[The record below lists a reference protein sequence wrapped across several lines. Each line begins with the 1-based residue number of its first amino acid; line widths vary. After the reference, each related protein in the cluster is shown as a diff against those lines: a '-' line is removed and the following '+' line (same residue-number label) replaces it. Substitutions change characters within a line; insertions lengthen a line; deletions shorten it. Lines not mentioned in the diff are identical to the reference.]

1 MNMKLTLT
9 SVTKLFMPFGLA
21 GNVYLLGAL
30 GQGLG
35 PVLLTPILTR
45 RLSVTDFG
53 EVTFVTATASILGI
67 LFSFGLPIVI
77 SRAYVL
83 DEKSRPSIISWFNKV
98 IYFYL
103 ALSIL
108 ILIINPN
115 SIYAYIFAIALTFSS
130 MQLILPLARAQ
141 DKSVSF
147 ALISILGT
155 LLPSLVLILNSFID
169 FPMTI
174 LTALQIGSILAALL
188 SYLMVKTKVSSS
200 QKLKNYD
207 LKSSLRSAYPILP
220 HMFAMMALLN
230 IDKVIFG
237 QEIGKSYSGF
247 IQVIMLVA
255 TAPIM
260 ILSAL
265 NHAWLNQ
272 ILLQLKD
279 NSTNAFSALNATITK
294 LSGLTFA
301 LIIFIVVL
309 NSQIIQ
315 VLNPNLKVTS
325 EVSKTIVLTSLC
337 GLIYVIYLANTH
349 LLTWLN
355 KFWFLG
361 ISTPLSVIFQAVVI
375 YLTIDS
381 LGFLSAAIGLGAAL
395 TLQIL
400 VLQIARNKTESRNA
414 IKPIWQIIP
423 LVIFWTVAVLF
434 LL

>member
-1 MNMKLTLT
+1 MKKSLT
-9 SVTKLFMPFGLA
+9 SFTKLFTPFGLA

-77 SRAYVL
+77 SRSYIL
-83 DEKSRPSIISWFNKV
+83 EDKSRPSIISWFNKV

-108 ILIINPN
+108 LLSINQN
-115 SIYAYIFAIALTFSS
+115 SIYAYIFAVALTFSC

-141 DKSVSF
+141 DKSTSF
-147 ALISILGT
+147 ALISVLGT
-155 LLPSLVLILNSFID
+155 LLPSLAIIFNSF
-169 FPMTI
+169 TGLSVTN
-174 LTALQIGSILAALL
+174 LTALQIGSLLAAML
-188 SYLMVKTKVSSS
+188 SFLMVRTKVGSG
-200 QKLKNYD
+200 QKLNKYNLKNSIR
-207 LKSSLRSAYPILP
+207 SSYPILP

-230 IDKVIFG
+230 IDKIIFG
-237 QEIGKSYSGF
+237 QEIGKSFSGF

-272 ILLQLKD
+272 VLLQLKD
-279 NSTNAFSALNATITK
+279 NSTNAFSALNATISK
-294 LSGLTFA
+294 LLALSVF
-301 LIIFIVVL
+301 LIIFIVAL

-315 VLNPNLKVTS
+315 VLNPNLKITS
-325 EVSKTIVLTSLC
+325 EVSKTIILTALC

-355 KFWFLG
+355 KFWVLG

-381 LGFLSAAIGLGAAL
+381 LGYLSAALGLGAAL

-400 VLQIARNKTESRNA
+400 LLQIARNKTESKNA
-414 IKPIWQIIP
+414 IKPIWQITP
-423 LVIFWTVAVLF
+423 LVIFWSVAVLF
-434 LL
+434 LQ

>member
-1 MNMKLTLT
+1 
-9 SVTKLFMPFGLA
+9 MPFGLA

-35 PVLLTPILTR
+35 PVLLTPVLTR

-77 SRAYVL
+77 SRSYVL
-83 DEKSRPSIISWFNKV
+83 DDKSRPSIISWFNKI

-108 ILIINPN
+108 ILLINSN
-115 SIYAYIFAIALTFSS
+115 SIYAYIFAIALTFSC

-141 DKSVSF
+141 DKSTYF
-147 ALISILGT
+147 ALISVLGT
-155 LLPSLVLILNSFID
+155 LLPSIAIILNSF
-169 FPMTI
+169 TGLSVTN
-174 LTALQIGSILAALL
+174 LTALQIGSLLAAML
-188 SYLMVKTKVSSS
+188 SFLMVRAKVGSG
-200 QKLKNYD
+200 QKINKYD

-237 QEIGKSYSGF
+237 QEIGKSFSGF

-255 TAPIM
+255 TTPIM

-272 ILLQLKD
+272 VLLQLKD
-279 NSTNAFSALNATITK
+279 NYTNAFSALNATISK
-294 LSGLTFA
+294 LLALSVF
-301 LIIFIVVL
+301 LIIFIVTL
-309 NSQIIQ
+309 NSPIIQ
-315 VLNPNLKVTS
+315 VLNPNLKITS
-325 EVSKTIVLTSLC
+325 EVSKTIILTSLC

-355 KFWFLG
+355 KFWVLG
-361 ISTPLSVIFQAVVI
+361 ISTPLSVFFQAVVI

-381 LGFLSAAIGLGAAL
+381 LGYLSAALGLGAAL

-400 VLQIARNKTESRNA
+400 LLQIARNKTESRNA
-414 IKPIWQIIP
+414 IKPIWQITP
-423 LVIFWTVAVLF
+423 LVIFWSVAVLF
-434 LL
+434 VR

>member
-1 MNMKLTLT
+1 MKKTLT
-9 SVTKLFMPFGLA
+9 SFTKLFMPFGLA

-45 RLSVTDFG
+45 RLSVIDFG

-77 SRAYVL
+77 SRSYVL
-83 DEKSRPSIISWFNKV
+83 DYKSRPSIISWFNKV

-108 ILIINPN
+108 ILSLNQN
-115 SIYAYIFAIALTFSS
+115 SIYAYIFAIALTFSC

-141 DKSVSF
+141 DKSTSF
-147 ALISILGT
+147 ALISVLGT
-155 LLPSLVLILNSFID
+155 LFPSLAIIFNSF
-169 FPMTI
+169 TGLSVTN
-174 LTALQIGSILAALL
+174 LTALQIGSLLAAML
-188 SYLMVKTKVSSS
+188 SFLMVRTKVGNG
-200 QKLKNYD
+200 QKLNKYD
-207 LKSSLRSAYPILP
+207 LKNSLRSAYPILP

-237 QEIGKSYSGF
+237 QEVGKSFSGF

-272 ILLQLKD
+272 VLLQLKD
-279 NSTNAFSALNATITK
+279 NSINAFSALNATISK
-294 LSGLTFA
+294 LLALAVF
-301 LIIFIVVL
+301 LIIFIVTF

-315 VLNPNLKVTS
+315 VLNPNLKITS
-325 EVSKTIVLTSLC
+325 EVSKTIILTSLC

-355 KFWFLG
+355 KFWVLG
-361 ISTPLSVIFQAVVI
+361 ISTPLSVIFQAIVI
-375 YLTIDS
+375 YFTIDS
-381 LGFLSAAIGLGAAL
+381 LGYLSAALGLGAAL

-400 VLQIARNKTESRNA
+400 LLQIARNITESRNA
-414 IKPIWQIIP
+414 INPIWQITP
-423 LVIFWTVAVLF
+423 LVIFWSVAVIF
-434 LL
+434 LQ

>member
-1 MNMKLTLT
+1 
-9 SVTKLFMPFGLA
+9 MPFGLA

-77 SRAYVL
+77 SRSYIL
-83 DEKSRPSIISWFNKV
+83 DEKSRPSIVSWFNKV

-108 ILIINPN
+108 ILFINPN
-115 SIYAYIFAIALTFSS
+115 SIYAYIFAVALTFSC

-141 DKSVSF
+141 DKSTSF
-147 ALISILGT
+147 ALISVLGT
-155 LLPSLVLILNSFID
+155 LLPSLAIIFNSF
-169 FPMTI
+169 TGLSVTN
-174 LTALQIGSILAALL
+174 LTALQIGSLLAAML
-188 SYLMVKTKVSSS
+188 SFLMVRTKNNSG
-200 QKLKNYD
+200 QKLNKYD
-207 LKSSLRSAYPILP
+207 LKNSLRSAYPILP

-237 QEIGKSYSGF
+237 QEIGKSFSGF

-279 NSTNAFSALNATITK
+279 NSTSAFLALNKTIVK
-294 LSGLTFA
+294 LLTLAVLF
-301 LIIFIVVL
+301 IIFIVTF

-315 VLNPNLKVTS
+315 VLNPNLKITS
-325 EVSKTIVLTSLC
+325 EASKTIILTSLC

-355 KFWFLG
+355 KFWVLG

-381 LGFLSAAIGLGAAL
+381 LGYLSAAMGLGAAL

-400 VLQIARNKTESRNA
+400 LLQMARNKTESRNA
-414 IKPIWQIIP
+414 IKPIWQISP
-423 LVIFWTVAVLF
+423 LVIFWSVAVLF
-434 LL
+434 LQ

>member
-1 MNMKLTLT
+1 MKKTLT
-9 SVTKLFMPFGLA
+9 SFTKLFMPFGLA

-53 EVTFVTATASILGI
+53 EVTFVSSTASILGI

-77 SRAYVL
+77 SRSYVL
-83 DEKSRPSIISWFNKV
+83 DDKSRPSIISWFKKV

-108 ILIINPN
+108 ILSINPS
-115 SIYAYIFAIALTFSS
+115 SIYAYIFAIALTFSC

-141 DKSVSF
+141 DKSTSF
-147 ALISILGT
+147 AFISVLGT
-155 LLPSLVLILNSFID
+155 LLPSIAIILNSF
-169 FPMTI
+169 TGLSVTN
-174 LTALQIGSILAALL
+174 LTALQIGALLAAML
-188 SYLMVKTKVSSS
+188 SFLMVRTKNGSG
-200 QKLKNYD
+200 QKLNKYD
-207 LKSSLRSAYPILP
+207 LKNSLRSAYPILP

-237 QEIGKSYSGF
+237 QEIGKSFSGF

-272 ILLQLKD
+272 VLLQLKD
-279 NSTNAFSALNATITK
+279 SSTNAFLALNKTIVK
-294 LSGLTFA
+294 LLA
-301 LIIFIVVL
+301 LAVLLIIFIITF

-315 VLNPNLKVTS
+315 VLNPNLKITS
-325 EVSKTIVLTSLC
+325 EVSKTIILTSLC

-355 KFWFLG
+355 KFWVLG
-361 ISTPLSVIFQAVVI
+361 ISTPLSVIFQAIVI
-375 YLTIDS
+375 YLTIDF
-381 LGFLSAAIGLGAAL
+381 LGYLSAALGLGAAL

-400 VLQIARNKTESRNA
+400 LLQIIRNKTESRNA
-414 IKPIWQIIP
+414 IKPIWQITP
-423 LVIFWTVAVLF
+423 LVIFWSVAVIF
-434 LL
+434 LQ

>member
-1 MNMKLTLT
+1 MKKTLN
-9 SVTKLFMPFGLA
+9 SFTKLFMPFGLA
-21 GNVYLLGAL
+21 GNIYLLGAL

-45 RLSVTDFG
+45 SLSATDFG

-67 LFSFGLPIVI
+67 LFSFGLPIVV
-77 SRAYVL
+77 SRSYVL
-83 DEKSRPSIISWFNKV
+83 DDKSRPSIISWFNKV

-103 ALSIL
+103 TLSIL
-108 ILIINPN
+108 ILFINPN
-115 SIYAYIFAIALTFSS
+115 SIYAYIFAVALTFSC

-141 DKSVSF
+141 DKSTSF
-147 ALISILGT
+147 ALISVLGT
-155 LLPSLVLILNSFID
+155 LLPSLAIIFNSVTGFSVNN
-169 FPMTI
+169 
-174 LTALQIGSILAALL
+174 LTALQIGSILAAMF
-188 SYLMVKTKVSSS
+188 SFLMVRAKVGNG
-200 QKLKNYD
+200 QKLNKYD
-207 LKSSLRSAYPILP
+207 LKNSLRSAYPILP

-237 QEIGKSYSGF
+237 QEIGKSFSGF

-272 ILLQLKD
+272 VLIQLKD
-279 NSTNAFSALNATITK
+279 NSTNAFSALNATISK
-294 LSGLTFA
+294 LLALSVF
-301 LIIFIVVL
+301 LIIFIVAL

-315 VLNPNLKVTS
+315 VLNPNLKITS
-325 EVSKTIVLTSLC
+325 EVSKTIILTSLC

-349 LLTWLN
+349 MLTWLN
-355 KFWFLG
+355 KFWILG
-361 ISTPLSVIFQAVVI
+361 ISTPLAVIFQAVVI

-381 LGFLSAAIGLGAAL
+381 LGYLSAALGLGTAL

-400 VLQIARNKTESRNA
+400 LLQIARNKTVSRNA
-414 IKPIWQIIP
+414 IKPIWQITP
-423 LVIFWTVAVLF
+423 LVIFWSVAVLF
-434 LL
+434 LQ

>member
-1 MNMKLTLT
+1 
-9 SVTKLFMPFGLA
+9 MPFGLA

-77 SRAYVL
+77 SRTYVL
-83 DEKSRPSIISWFNKV
+83 DKESRPSIISWFNKIIFV
-98 IYFYL
+98 YL

-108 ILIINPN
+108 ILFTNSN
-115 SIYAYIFAIALTFSS
+115 SIYAYIFAIALTFSC

-141 DKSVSF
+141 DKSISF
-147 ALISILGT
+147 ATISVLGT
-155 LLPSLVLILNSFID
+155 LLPSIAIIINSFID
-169 FPMTI
+169 RSVAN
-174 LTALQIGSILAALL
+174 LTALQIGSVLAAMFSFLIIR
-188 SYLMVKTKVSSS
+188 TKISGED
-200 QKLKNYD
+200 KLKKY
-207 LKSSLRSAYPILP
+207 SLNQSVKNAYPILP
-220 HMFAMMALLN
+220 HMFAMVALLN

-237 QEIGKSYSGF
+237 QEIGKSFSGF

-265 NHAWLNQ
+265 NHPWLNQ
-272 ILLQLKD
+272 VLLQHKD
-279 NSTNAFSALNATITK
+279 NSINAFSTLNATITK
-294 LSGLTFA
+294 LFGLA
-301 LIIFIVVL
+301 LFLIVFIIVF

-315 VLNPNLKVTS
+315 VLNPNLRVTS
-325 EVSKTIVLTSLC
+325 EVSKTIILSSLSS
-337 GLIYVIYLANTH
+337 LIYVIYLANTH

-355 KFWFLG
+355 KFWVLG

-381 LGFLSAAIGLGAAL
+381 LGYLSAALGLGAAL

-400 VLQIARNKTESRNA
+400 LLQIARNKTESRNA
-414 IKPIWQIIP
+414 IKPIWQITP
-423 LVIFWTVAVLF
+423 LVIFWSVAVLF
-434 LL
+434 LR

>member
-1 MNMKLTLT
+1 MKKTLT
-9 SVTKLFMPFGLA
+9 SFSKLFMPFGLA

-77 SRAYVL
+77 SRSYVL
-83 DEKSRPSIISWFNKV
+83 DDKSRPSIISWFKKV

-108 ILIINPN
+108 ILSINPS
-115 SIYAYIFAIALTFSS
+115 SIYAYIFAIALTFSC

-141 DKSVSF
+141 DKSTSF
-147 ALISILGT
+147 AFISVLGT
-155 LLPSLVLILNSFID
+155 LLPSIAIILNSF
-169 FPMTI
+169 TGLSVTN
-174 LTALQIGSILAALL
+174 LTALQIGALLAAML
-188 SYLMVKTKVSSS
+188 SFLMVRTKNGSG
-200 QKLKNYD
+200 QKLNKYD
-207 LKSSLRSAYPILP
+207 LKNSLRSAYPILP

-237 QEIGKSYSGF
+237 QEIGKSFSGF

-272 ILLQLKD
+272 VLLQLKD
-279 NSTNAFSALNATITK
+279 SSTNAFLALNKTIVK
-294 LSGLTFA
+294 LLA
-301 LIIFIVVL
+301 LAVLLIIFIVTF

-315 VLNPNLKVTS
+315 ALNPNLKITS
-325 EVSKTIVLTSLC
+325 ELSKTIILTSLC

-355 KFWFLG
+355 KFWVLG

-381 LGFLSAAIGLGAAL
+381 LGYLSAALGLGAAL

-400 VLQIARNKTESRNA
+400 LLQIARNKTESKNA
-414 IKPIWQIIP
+414 IKPIWQITP
-423 LVIFWTVAVLF
+423 LVIFWSVAVLF
-434 LL
+434 LQ

>member
-1 MNMKLTLT
+1 MKKTLT
-9 SVTKLFMPFGLA
+9 SFSKLFMPFGLT

-77 SRAYVL
+77 SRSYVL

-108 ILIINPN
+108 ILIVN
-115 SIYAYIFAIALTFSS
+115 SNSVYAYIFAIALTFSC

-141 DKSVSF
+141 DKSLSF
-147 ALISILGT
+147 ALISVLGT
-155 LLPSLVLILNSFID
+155 LFPSLAIIINSFTGFSVTNLI
-169 FPMTI
+169 
-174 LTALQIGSILAALL
+174 ALQIGSLLATML
-188 SYLMVKTKVSSS
+188 SLLMVREKVESGQKTSK
-200 QKLKNYD
+200 YD
-207 LKSSLRSAYPILP
+207 LKNSLRSAYPILP

-237 QEIGKSYSGF
+237 QEIGKSFSGF
-247 IQVIMLVA
+247 IQVMMLVA

-272 ILLQLKD
+272 VLLQLKN
-279 NSTNAFSALNATITK
+279 NSTNAFSALNATISK
-294 LSGLTFA
+294 LLGLSFF
-301 LIIFIVVL
+301 LIISIVTL
-309 NSQIIQ
+309 NSQIIKF
-315 VLNPNLKVTS
+315 LNPNLKVTS
-325 EVSKTIVLTSLC
+325 EVSKTIILTSLC
-337 GLIYVIYLANTH
+337 SFIYVIYLANTH

-355 KFWFLG
+355 RFWVLG
-361 ISTPLSVIFQAVVI
+361 ISTPLAVIFQAIVI

-381 LGFLSAAIGLGAAL
+381 FGYLSAALGLGSAL

-400 VLQIARNKTESRNA
+400 LLQIARSRTESRNA

-423 LVIFWTVAVLF
+423 LVIFWAVAVLF
-434 LL
+434 LQ

>member
-1 MNMKLTLT
+1 
-9 SVTKLFMPFGLA
+9 MPFGLA

-77 SRAYVL
+77 SRSYVL
-83 DEKSRPSIISWFNKV
+83 DEKSRASIISWFNKL
-98 IYFYL
+98 IYSYL

-108 ILIINPN
+108 ILFINPN
-115 SIYAYIFAIALTFSS
+115 SIYAYIFAIALTFSC

-141 DKSVSF
+141 DKSTSF
-147 ALISILGT
+147 ALISVLGT
-155 LLPSLVLILNSFID
+155 LLPSIAIIFNSF
-169 FPMTI
+169 TSLSVTN
-174 LTALQIGSILAALL
+174 LTALQIGSLLAAML
-188 SYLMVKTKVSSS
+188 SFLMVRTKVSSG
-200 QKLKNYD
+200 QKLNKYD
-207 LKSSLRSAYPILP
+207 LKNSLRSAYPILP

-237 QEIGKSYSGF
+237 QEIGKSFSGF

-272 ILLQLKD
+272 VLLQLKD
-279 NSTNAFSALNATITK
+279 NSTNAFSALNATISK
-294 LSGLTFA
+294 LLALSVF
-301 LIIFIVVL
+301 LIIFIVAL

-315 VLNPNLKVTS
+315 VLNPNLRITS
-325 EVSKTIVLTSLC
+325 EVSKTIILTALC

-355 KFWFLG
+355 KFWVLG
-361 ISTPLSVIFQAVVI
+361 ISTPLSVIFQAIVI

-381 LGFLSAAIGLGAAL
+381 LGYLSAALGLGAAL

-400 VLQIARNKTESRNA
+400 FLQIARNKTESRNA
-414 IKPIWQIIP
+414 IKPIWQITP
-423 LVIFWTVAVLF
+423 LVIFWSVAVLF
-434 LL
+434 LQ

>member
-1 MNMKLTLT
+1 MKKSLTLF
-9 SVTKLFMPFGLA
+9 TKLFMPFGLA

-30 GQGLG
+30 GQGIG

-45 RLSVTDFG
+45 RLSITDFG

-77 SRAYVL
+77 SRSYIL
-83 DEKSRPSIISWFNKV
+83 EDKSRPSIISWFNKV

-108 ILIINPN
+108 ILSINQN
-115 SIYAYIFAIALTFSS
+115 SIYAYIFAVALTFSC
-130 MQLILPLARAQ
+130 MQLIFPLARAQ
-141 DKSVSF
+141 DKSTSF
-147 ALISILGT
+147 ALISVLGT
-155 LLPSLVLILNSFID
+155 LLPSLAIIFNSF
-169 FPMTI
+169 TGLSVTN
-174 LTALQIGSILAALL
+174 LTALQIGSLLAAML
-188 SYLMVKTKVSSS
+188 SFLMVRTKVGSG
-200 QKLKNYD
+200 QKLNKYD
-207 LKSSLRSAYPILP
+207 LKNSIRSSYPILP

-230 IDKVIFG
+230 IDKIIFG
-237 QEIGKSYSGF
+237 QEIGKSFSGF

-272 ILLQLKD
+272 VLLQLKD
-279 NSTNAFSALNATITK
+279 NSTNAFSALNATISK
-294 LSGLTFA
+294 LLA
-301 LIIFIVVL
+301 LSVFIIIFIVAL

-315 VLNPNLKVTS
+315 VLNPNLKITS
-325 EVSKTIVLTSLC
+325 EVSKTIILTALC

-355 KFWFLG
+355 KFWVLG

-381 LGFLSAAIGLGAAL
+381 LGYLSAALGLGAAL

-400 VLQIARNKTESRNA
+400 LLQIARNKTESKNA
-414 IKPIWQIIP
+414 IKSIWQITP
-423 LVIFWTVAVLF
+423 LVIFWSVAVLF
-434 LL
+434 LQ

>member
-1 MNMKLTLT
+1 MKKTII
-9 SVTKLFMPFGLA
+9 SFTKLFMPFGLA

-45 RLSVTDFG
+45 KLSVTDFG

-77 SRAYVL
+77 SRSYVL
-83 DEKSRPSIISWFNKV
+83 DDASRPSIISWFNKV
-98 IYFYL
+98 IYIYL

-108 ILIINPN
+108 ILLINPK
-115 SIYAYIFAIALTFSS
+115 SIYAYIFAIALTFSC

-141 DKSVSF
+141 DKSTSF
-147 ALISILGT
+147 ALISVLGT
-155 LLPSLVLILNSFID
+155 ILPSLAIIFNSVTD
-169 FPMTI
+169 FSVNN
-174 LTALQIGSILAALL
+174 LTALQIGSLLAAML
-188 SYLMVKTKVSSS
+188 SFLMIRTKVGSG
-200 QKLKNYD
+200 KNLNKYD
-207 LKSSLRSAYPILP
+207 LKNSLRSAYPILP

-237 QEIGKSYSGF
+237 QEIGKSFSGF

-272 ILLQLKD
+272 VLLQLKD
-279 NSTNAFSALNATITK
+279 NSTHAFSALNATISK
-294 LSGLTFA
+294 LLVLSVF
-301 LIIFIVVL
+301 LIIFIVAL

-315 VLNPNLKVTS
+315 VLNPNLEITS
-325 EVSKTIVLTSLC
+325 EVSQTIILTSLC

-355 KFWFLG
+355 KFWVLG
-361 ISTPLSVIFQAVVI
+361 VSTPLSVIFQAIVI

-381 LGFLSAAIGLGAAL
+381 LGYLSAALGLGAAL

-400 VLQIARNKTESRNA
+400 LLQIARNKTESKNA
-414 IKPIWQIIP
+414 IKPIWQITP
-423 LVIFWTVAVLF
+423 LVIFWSVAVFF
-434 LL
+434 LQ

>member
-1 MNMKLTLT
+1 
-9 SVTKLFMPFGLA
+9 MPFGLA

-77 SRAYVL
+77 SRSYVL
-83 DEKSRPSIISWFNKV
+83 DDKSRPSIISWFNKV

-108 ILIINPN
+108 ILSINQN
-115 SIYAYIFAIALTFSS
+115 SIYAYIFAIALTFSC

-141 DKSVSF
+141 DKSTSF
-147 ALISILGT
+147 ALISVLGT
-155 LLPSLVLILNSFID
+155 ILPSLAIIFNSF
-169 FPMTI
+169 TGLSVTN
-174 LTALQIGSILAALL
+174 LTALQIGSLLAAML
-188 SYLMVKTKVSSS
+188 SFLMVRTKNNSGR
-200 QKLKNYD
+200 KLNKYD
-207 LKSSLRSAYPILP
+207 LKNSLRSAYTILP

-237 QEIGKSYSGF
+237 QEIGKSFSGF

-272 ILLQLKD
+272 VLLQLKD
-279 NSTNAFSALNATITK
+279 NSTNAFLALNKTIVK
-294 LSGLTFA
+294 LLA
-301 LIIFIVVL
+301 LAVLLIIFLVAL

-315 VLNPNLKVTS
+315 VLNPNLKITS
-325 EVSKTIVLTSLC
+325 EVSKTIILTSLC

-355 KFWFLG
+355 KFWVLG

-381 LGFLSAAIGLGAAL
+381 LGYLSAALGLGAAL

-400 VLQIARNKTESRNA
+400 LLQIARNKTESRNA
-414 IKPIWQIIP
+414 IKPIWQITP
-423 LVIFWTVAVLF
+423 LVIFWSVAVLF
-434 LL
+434 LQ

>member
-1 MNMKLTLT
+1 MKKTLT
-9 SVTKLFMPFGLA
+9 SFSKLFMPFGLA

-77 SRAYVL
+77 SRSYVL

-98 IYFYL
+98 IYLYL
-103 ALSIL
+103 ALSVL
-108 ILIINPN
+108 ILLINPN
-115 SIYAYIFAIALTFSS
+115 SIYAYIFGIALTFSC

-147 ALISILGT
+147 ALISVLGT
-155 LLPSLVLILNSFID
+155 LLPSIAVIFNTFTGFSV
-169 FPMTI
+169 TN
-174 LTALQIGSILAALL
+174 LTALQTGSLIAALL
-188 SYLMVKTKVSSS
+188 SFLMVRTKVGGGQTIS
-200 QKLKNYD
+200 KHD

-237 QEIGKSYSGF
+237 QEIGKSFSGF
-247 IQVIMLVA
+247 LQVMMLVA

-272 ILLQLKD
+272 VLLQLKD
-279 NSTNAFSALNATITK
+279 NSANAFSALNSTITK
-294 LSGLTFA
+294 LLGLSFF
-301 LIIFIVVL
+301 LIISIFAL
-309 NSQIIQ
+309 NSQLIQ
-315 VLNPNLKVTS
+315 FLNPNLMITS
-325 EVSKTIVLTSLC
+325 EVSKTIILTSLC
-337 GLIYVIYLANTH
+337 GFIYVIYLANTH

-355 KFWFLG
+355 KFWVLG
-361 ISTPLSVIFQAVVI
+361 ISTPLAVILQAIVI

-381 LGFLSAAIGLGAAL
+381 FGYLSAALGLGSAL

-400 VLQIARNKTESRNA
+400 LLQIARNKTESRNA
-414 IKPIWQIIP
+414 IKPVWQITP
-423 LVIFWTVAVLF
+423 LVIFWSVAVLF
-434 LL
+434 LQ

>member
-1 MNMKLTLT
+1 
-9 SVTKLFMPFGLA
+9 MPFGLA

-77 SRAYVL
+77 SRSYIL
-83 DEKSRPSIISWFNKV
+83 EDKSRPSIISWFNKV

-108 ILIINPN
+108 ILSINQN
-115 SIYAYIFAIALTFSS
+115 SIYAYIFAVALTFSC
-130 MQLILPLARAQ
+130 MQLIFPLARAQ
-141 DKSVSF
+141 DKSTSF
-147 ALISILGT
+147 ALISVLGT
-155 LLPSLVLILNSFID
+155 LLPSLAIIFNSF
-169 FPMTI
+169 TGLSVTN
-174 LTALQIGSILAALL
+174 LTALQIGSLLAAML
-188 SYLMVKTKVSSS
+188 SFLMVRTKVGSG
-200 QKLKNYD
+200 QKLNKYD
-207 LKSSLRSAYPILP
+207 LKNSIRSSYPILP

-230 IDKVIFG
+230 IDKIIFG
-237 QEIGKSYSGF
+237 QEIGKSFSGF

-272 ILLQLKD
+272 VLLQLKD
-279 NSTNAFSALNATITK
+279 NSTNAFSALNATISK
-294 LSGLTFA
+294 LLA
-301 LIIFIVVL
+301 LSVFIIIFIVAL

-315 VLNPNLKVTS
+315 VLNPNLKITS
-325 EVSKTIVLTSLC
+325 EVSKTIILTALC

-355 KFWFLG
+355 KFWVLG

-381 LGFLSAAIGLGAAL
+381 LGYLSAALGLGAAL

-400 VLQIARNKTESRNA
+400 LLQIARNKTESKNA
-414 IKPIWQIIP
+414 IKSIWQITP
-423 LVIFWTVAVLF
+423 LVIFWSVAVLF
-434 LL
+434 LQ

>member
-1 MNMKLTLT
+1 MKKTLA
-9 SVTKLFMPFGLA
+9 SFTKLFMPFGLA

-35 PVLLTPILTR
+35 PVFLTPILTR

-53 EVTFVTATASILGI
+53 EITFVTATASILGI

-77 SRAYVL
+77 SRSYVL

-108 ILIINPN
+108 ILFINPN
-115 SIYAYIFAIALTFSS
+115 SIYAYILAVALTFSC

-141 DKSVSF
+141 DKSTSF
-147 ALISILGT
+147 ALISVLGT
-155 LLPSLVLILNSFID
+155 LLPSIAIIFNSF
-169 FPMTI
+169 TGLSVTN
-174 LTALQIGSILAALL
+174 LTALQIGSLLAAML
-188 SYLMVKTKVSSS
+188 SFLMVRTKVSSG
-200 QKLKNYD
+200 QKLNKYD
-207 LKSSLRSAYPILP
+207 LKNSLRSAYPILP

-237 QEIGKSYSGF
+237 QEIGKSFSGF

-272 ILLQLKD
+272 VLLQLKD
-279 NSTNAFSALNATITK
+279 NSTNAFSALNATISK
-294 LSGLTFA
+294 LLALSVF
-301 LIIFIVVL
+301 LIIFIVAL

-315 VLNPNLKVTS
+315 VLNPNLRITS
-325 EVSKTIVLTSLC
+325 EVSKTIILTALC

-355 KFWFLG
+355 KFWVLG
-361 ISTPLSVIFQAVVI
+361 ISTPLSVIFQAIVI

-381 LGFLSAAIGLGAAL
+381 LGYLSAALGLGAAL

-400 VLQIARNKTESRNA
+400 FLQIARNKTESRNA
-414 IKPIWQIIP
+414 IKPIWQITP
-423 LVIFWTVAVLF
+423 LVIFWSVAVLF
-434 LL
+434 LQ

>member
-1 MNMKLTLT
+1 
-9 SVTKLFMPFGLA
+9 MPFGLA

-77 SRAYVL
+77 SRSYVL

-98 IYFYL
+98 IYLYL

-108 ILIINPN
+108 ILLINPN
-115 SIYAYIFAIALTFSS
+115 SIYAYIFSIALTFSC

-147 ALISILGT
+147 ALISGLGT
-155 LLPSLVLILNSFID
+155 LLPSIAIIFNSFTES
-169 FPMTI
+169 FMTN
-174 LTALQIGSILAALL
+174 LSALQIGSLLVAILSL
-188 SYLMVKTKVSSS
+188 LMVRTKVGRNAILN
-200 QKLKNYD
+200 KYD
-207 LKSSLRSAYPILP
+207 LKNSLRRAYPILP

-237 QEIGKSYSGF
+237 QEIGKSFSGF
-247 IQVIMLVA
+247 LQVMMLVA

-272 ILLQLKD
+272 VLLQLKD
-279 NSTNAFSALNATITK
+279 NSANAFLALNATIAK
-294 LSGLTFA
+294 LLGLSFF
-301 LIIFIVVL
+301 LIISIVAL
-309 NSQIIQ
+309 NSQLIQ
-315 VLNPNLKVTS
+315 FLNPNLKITS
-325 EVSKTIVLTSLC
+325 EVSKAIILTSLC
-337 GLIYVIYLANTH
+337 GFIYVIYLANTH

-355 KFWFLG
+355 KFWVLG
-361 ISTPLSVIFQAVVI
+361 ISTPLAVILQAIVI

-381 LGFLSAAIGLGAAL
+381 FGYLSAALGLGSAL

-400 VLQIARNKTESRNA
+400 LLQIARNKTESRNA
-414 IKPIWQIIP
+414 IKPVWLITP
-423 LVIFWTVAVLF
+423 LVIFWSVAVLF
-434 LL
+434 LQ

>member
-1 MNMKLTLT
+1 
-9 SVTKLFMPFGLA
+9 MPFGLA

-35 PVLLTPILTR
+35 PVVLTPILTR

-77 SRAYVL
+77 SRSYVL
-83 DEKSRPSIISWFNKV
+83 DDKSRASIISWFNKV
-98 IYFYL
+98 IYIYL
-103 ALSIL
+103 TLSIL
-108 ILIINPN
+108 ILFINPN
-115 SIYAYIFAIALTFSS
+115 SIYSYIFAIALTFSC

-141 DKSVSF
+141 DKSTSF
-147 ALISILGT
+147 ALISVLGT
-155 LLPSLVLILNSFID
+155 LLPSLAIIFNSF
-169 FPMTI
+169 TGLSVTN
-174 LTALQIGSILAALL
+174 LTALQIGSLLAAML
-188 SYLMVKTKVSSS
+188 SFLMVRTKVGSG
-200 QKLKNYD
+200 QKLNKYD
-207 LKSSLRSAYPILP
+207 LKNSLRSAYPILP

-237 QEIGKSYSGF
+237 QEIGKSFSGF

-272 ILLQLKD
+272 VLLQLKD
-279 NSTNAFSALNATITK
+279 NSTNAFSALNKTIVK
-294 LSGLTFA
+294 LLALAVF
-301 LIIFIVVL
+301 LIIFIVTF

-315 VLNPNLKVTS
+315 VLNPNLKITS
-325 EVSKTIVLTSLC
+325 EVSKTIILTSLC

-355 KFWFLG
+355 KFWVLG
-361 ISTPLSVIFQAVVI
+361 ISTPLSVIFQAIVI

-381 LGFLSAAIGLGAAL
+381 LGYLSAALGLGAAL

-400 VLQIARNKTESRNA
+400 LLQIARNKTESRNA
-414 IKPIWQIIP
+414 IKPIWQITP
-423 LVIFWTVAVLF
+423 LVIFWSVAVLF
-434 LL
+434 LQ

>member
-1 MNMKLTLT
+1 MKNTLDLF
-9 SVTKLFMPFGLA
+9 SRLFMPFGLA

-45 RLSVTDFG
+45 SLSVTDFG

-77 SRAYVL
+77 SRSYVL
-83 DEKSRPSIISWFNKV
+83 DDKSRPSIVSWFNIL

-108 ILIINPN
+108 ILFINPN
-115 SIYAYIFAIALTFSS
+115 SIYSYIFAIALTFSC

-141 DKSVSF
+141 DKSTSF
-147 ALISILGT
+147 ALISVLGT
-155 LLPSLVLILNSFID
+155 LLPSTAIIFNSF
-169 FPMTI
+169 TSLSVTN
-174 LTALQIGSILAALL
+174 LTALQIGSLLAAML
-188 SYLMVKTKVSSS
+188 SFLMVRTKVGSG
-200 QKLKNYD
+200 QKLNKYD
-207 LKSSLRSAYPILP
+207 LKNSLRSAYPILP

-237 QEIGKSYSGF
+237 QEIGKSFSGF

-272 ILLQLKD
+272 VLLQLKD
-279 NSTNAFSALNATITK
+279 NSTNAFSALNATISK
-294 LSGLTFA
+294 LLVLSVF
-301 LIIFIVVL
+301 LIIFIVAL

-315 VLNPNLKVTS
+315 VLNPNLKITS
-325 EVSKTIVLTSLC
+325 EVSKTIILTSLC

-355 KFWFLG
+355 KFWVLG
-361 ISTPLSVIFQAVVI
+361 ISTPLSVIFQAIVI

-381 LGFLSAAIGLGAAL
+381 LGYLSAALGLGAAL

-400 VLQIARNKTESRNA
+400 LLQIARNKTESKNA
-414 IKPIWQIIP
+414 IKPIWQITP
-423 LVIFWTVAVLF
+423 LVIFWSVAVLF
-434 LL
+434 LQ

>member
-1 MNMKLTLT
+1 MKKTLT
-9 SVTKLFMPFGLA
+9 SFTKLFMPFGLA

-77 SRAYVL
+77 SRSYVL
-83 DEKSRPSIISWFNKV
+83 DDKSRPSIISWFNKV

-108 ILIINPN
+108 ILFINPN
-115 SIYAYIFAIALTFSS
+115 SIYSYIFAIALTFSC

-147 ALISILGT
+147 ALISVLGT
-155 LLPSLVLILNSFID
+155 LLPSTAIILNSF
-169 FPMTI
+169 TGLSVTN
-174 LTALQIGSILAALL
+174 LTALQIGSLLAAML
-188 SYLMVKTKVSSS
+188 SFLMVRTKVGSG
-200 QKLKNYD
+200 QTLNKYD
-207 LKSSLRSAYPILP
+207 LKNSLRRAYPILP

-237 QEIGKSYSGF
+237 QEIGKAFSGF

-272 ILLQLKD
+272 VLLQLKD
-279 NSTNAFSALNATITK
+279 NSKNAFSALNATISK
-294 LSGLTFA
+294 LLA
-301 LIIFIVVL
+301 LSVLLILFIVTL
-309 NSQIIQ
+309 NSHIIQ
-315 VLNPNLKVTS
+315 VLNPNLQITS
-325 EVSKTIVLTSLC
+325 EVSKTIILTSLC

-375 YLTIDS
+375 FLTIDS
-381 LGFLSAAIGLGAAL
+381 LGYLSAALGLGAAL

-400 VLQIARNKTESRNA
+400 LLQIARNNTESRNA
-414 IKPIWQIIP
+414 IKPIWQITP
-423 LVIFWTVAVLF
+423 VVIFWSVALLF
-434 LL
+434 LQ

>member
-1 MNMKLTLT
+1 MKKSLT
-9 SVTKLFMPFGLA
+9 SFTKLFTPFGLA

-77 SRAYVL
+77 SRSYIL
-83 DEKSRPSIISWFNKV
+83 EDQSRPSIISWFNKV
-98 IYFYL
+98 IFFYL

-108 ILIINPN
+108 ILSINQN
-115 SIYAYIFAIALTFSS
+115 SIYAYIFAVASTFSC

-141 DKSVSF
+141 DKSTSF
-147 ALISILGT
+147 ALISVLGT
-155 LLPSLVLILNSFID
+155 LLPSLAIIFNSF
-169 FPMTI
+169 TGLSVTN
-174 LTALQIGSILAALL
+174 LTALQIGSLLAAML
-188 SYLMVKTKVSSS
+188 SFLMVRTKVGSG
-200 QKLKNYD
+200 QKLNKYD
-207 LKSSLRSAYPILP
+207 LKNSIRSSYPILP

-230 IDKVIFG
+230 IDKIIFG
-237 QEIGKSYSGF
+237 QEIGKSFSGF

-272 ILLQLKD
+272 VLLQLKD
-279 NSTNAFSALNATITK
+279 NSTNAFLALNATIFK
-294 LSGLTFA
+294 LLALSVF
-301 LIIFIVVL
+301 LIIFIVAL

-315 VLNPNLKVTS
+315 VLNPNLKITS
-325 EVSKTIVLTSLC
+325 EVSKTIILTALC

-355 KFWFLG
+355 KFWVLG

-381 LGFLSAAIGLGAAL
+381 LGYLSAALGLGAAL

-400 VLQIARNKTESRNA
+400 LLQIARNKTESKNA
-414 IKPIWQIIP
+414 IKPIWQITP
-423 LVIFWTVAVLF
+423 LVIFWSVAVLF
-434 LL
+434 LQ

>member
-1 MNMKLTLT
+1 
-9 SVTKLFMPFGLA
+9 MPFGLA

-77 SRAYVL
+77 SRSYVL
-83 DEKSRPSIISWFNKV
+83 DDKSRPSIISWFKKV

-108 ILIINPN
+108 ILSINPS
-115 SIYAYIFAIALTFSS
+115 SIYAYIFAIALTFSC

-141 DKSVSF
+141 DKSTSF
-147 ALISILGT
+147 AFISVLGT
-155 LLPSLVLILNSFID
+155 LLPSIAIILNSF
-169 FPMTI
+169 TGLSVTN
-174 LTALQIGSILAALL
+174 LTALQIGALLAAML
-188 SYLMVKTKVSSS
+188 SFLIVRTKNGSG
-200 QKLKNYD
+200 QKLNKYD
-207 LKSSLRSAYPILP
+207 LKNSLRSAYPILP

-237 QEIGKSYSGF
+237 QEIGKSFSGF

-272 ILLQLKD
+272 VLLQLKD
-279 NSTNAFSALNATITK
+279 NSTNAFSALNATISK
-294 LSGLTFA
+294 LLA
-301 LIIFIVVL
+301 LSVFIIIFIVAL

-315 VLNPNLKVTS
+315 VLNPNLKITS
-325 EVSKTIVLTSLC
+325 EVSKTIILTSLC
-337 GLIYVIYLANTH
+337 SLIYVIYLANTH

-355 KFWFLG
+355 KFWVLG
-361 ISTPLSVIFQAVVI
+361 ISTPLSVIFQAIVI

-381 LGFLSAAIGLGAAL
+381 LGYLSAALGLGAAL

-400 VLQIARNKTESRNA
+400 LLQIARSKTESRNA
-414 IKPIWQIIP
+414 IKPIWQITP
-423 LVIFWTVAVLF
+423 LVIFWSVAVLF
-434 LL
+434 FNS

>member
-1 MNMKLTLT
+1 MKKTLT
-9 SVTKLFMPFGLA
+9 SFTKLFMPFGLA

-77 SRAYVL
+77 SRSYIL
-83 DEKSRPSIISWFNKV
+83 DEKSRPSIVSWFNKV

-108 ILIINPN
+108 ILFINPN
-115 SIYAYIFAIALTFSS
+115 SIYAYIFAVALTFSC

-141 DKSVSF
+141 DKSTSF
-147 ALISILGT
+147 ALISVLGT
-155 LLPSLVLILNSFID
+155 LLPSLAIIFNSFTGL
-169 FPMTI
+169 FVTN
-174 LTALQIGSILAALL
+174 LTALQIGSLLAAML
-188 SYLMVKTKVSSS
+188 SFLMVRTKNNSG
-200 QKLKNYD
+200 QKLNKYD
-207 LKSSLRSAYPILP
+207 LKNSLRSAYPILP

-237 QEIGKSYSGF
+237 QEIGKSFSGF

-272 ILLQLKD
+272 VLLQLKH
-279 NSTNAFSALNATITK
+279 NSTNAFSALNATISK
-294 LSGLTFA
+294 LLALSVF
-301 LIIFIVVL
+301 LIIFIVAL

-315 VLNPNLKVTS
+315 VLNPNLKITS
-325 EVSKTIVLTSLC
+325 EVSKTIILTALC

-349 LLTWLN
+349 LLTWMN
-355 KFWFLG
+355 KFWVLG
-361 ISTPLSVIFQAVVI
+361 ISTPLSVIFQVVVI
-375 YLTIDS
+375 YWTIDS
-381 LGFLSAAIGLGAAL
+381 LGYLSAALGLGAAL

-400 VLQIARNKTESRNA
+400 LLQVARNKTESKNA
-414 IKPIWQIIP
+414 IKPIWQITP
-423 LVIFWTVAVLF
+423 LVIFWSVAVLF
-434 LL
+434 LQ

>member
-1 MNMKLTLT
+1 MKKSLT
-9 SVTKLFMPFGLA
+9 SFTKLFMPFGLA

-30 GQGLG
+30 GQGIG

-45 RLSVTDFG
+45 RLSITDFG

-77 SRAYVL
+77 SRSYIL
-83 DEKSRPSIISWFNKV
+83 EDKSRPSIISWFNKV

-108 ILIINPN
+108 ILSINQN
-115 SIYAYIFAIALTFSS
+115 SIYAYIFAVALTFSC

-141 DKSVSF
+141 DKSTSF
-147 ALISILGT
+147 ALISVLGT
-155 LLPSLVLILNSFID
+155 LLPSLAIIFNSF
-169 FPMTI
+169 TGLSVTN
-174 LTALQIGSILAALL
+174 LTALQIGSLLAAML
-188 SYLMVKTKVSSS
+188 SFLIVRTKVGSG
-200 QKLKNYD
+200 QKLNKYD
-207 LKSSLRSAYPILP
+207 LKNSLRSAYPILP

-237 QEIGKSYSGF
+237 QEIGKSFSGF

-265 NHAWLNQ
+265 NH
-272 ILLQLKD
+272 
-279 NSTNAFSALNATITK
+279 STNAFSALNATISK
-294 LSGLTFA
+294 LLVLSVF
-301 LIIFIVVL
+301 LIIFIVAL

-315 VLNPNLKVTS
+315 VLNPNLKITS
-325 EVSKTIVLTSLC
+325 EVSKTIILTSLC

-355 KFWFLG
+355 KFWVLG

-381 LGFLSAAIGLGAAL
+381 LGYLSAALGLGAAL

-400 VLQIARNKTESRNA
+400 LLQIARNKTESRNA
-414 IKPIWQIIP
+414 IKPIWQITP
-423 LVIFWTVAVLF
+423 LVIFWSVAVFF
-434 LL
+434 LQ

>member
-1 MNMKLTLT
+1 
-9 SVTKLFMPFGLA
+9 MPFGLA

-77 SRAYVL
+77 SRSYVL
-83 DEKSRPSIISWFNKV
+83 DDKSRPSINSWFNKV
-98 IYFYL
+98 IYIYL

-108 ILIINPN
+108 ILLINPK
-115 SIYAYIFAIALTFSS
+115 SIYAYIFAIALTFSC

-141 DKSVSF
+141 DKSTSF
-147 ALISILGT
+147 ALISVLGT
-155 LLPSLVLILNSFID
+155 LLPSIAIIFNSFTG
-169 FPMTI
+169 FSVTN
-174 LTALQIGSILAALL
+174 LTALQIGSLLAAIL
-188 SYLMVKTKVSSS
+188 SFLMVRIKVGNG
-200 QKLKNYD
+200 QKLNKYD
-207 LKSSLRSAYPILP
+207 LKNSLKSAYPILP

-237 QEIGKSYSGF
+237 QEIGKSFSGF

-272 ILLQLKD
+272 VLLQLKD
-279 NSTNAFSALNATITK
+279 SSTNAFLALNKTIVK
-294 LSGLTFA
+294 LLA
-301 LIIFIVVL
+301 LAVLLIIFIVTF

-315 VLNPNLKVTS
+315 VLNPNLKITS
-325 EVSKTIVLTSLC
+325 EVSKTIILTSLC

-355 KFWFLG
+355 KFWVLG
-361 ISTPLSVIFQAVVI
+361 ISTPLSVIFQAIVI
-375 YLTIDS
+375 YLTIDF
-381 LGFLSAAIGLGAAL
+381 LGYLSAALGLGAAL

-400 VLQIARNKTESRNA
+400 LLQIIRNKTESRNA
-414 IKPIWQIIP
+414 IKPIWQITP
-423 LVIFWTVAVLF
+423 LVIFWSVAVIF
-434 LL
+434 LQ

>member
-1 MNMKLTLT
+1 
-9 SVTKLFMPFGLA
+9 MPFGLA

-45 RLSVTDFG
+45 RLSVADFG

-67 LFSFGLPIVI
+67 LFSFGLPIII
-77 SRAYVL
+77 SRSYVL
-83 DEKSRPSIISWFNKV
+83 DDKSRPSIISWFNKV

-108 ILIINPN
+108 ILSINPN
-115 SIYAYIFAIALTFSS
+115 SIYAYIFAVALTFSC
-130 MQLILPLARAQ
+130 MQLILPLARAK
-141 DKSVSF
+141 DKSTSF
-147 ALISILGT
+147 ALISVLGT
-155 LLPSLVLILNSFID
+155 LLPSIAIIFNSFTGLSI
-169 FPMTI
+169 TN
-174 LTALQIGSILAALL
+174 LTALQIGSLLAAML
-188 SYLMVKTKVSSS
+188 SFLMVRSKVGGG
-200 QKLKNYD
+200 QKLNKYD
-207 LKSSLRSAYPILP
+207 LKNSLKSAYLILP

-237 QEIGKSYSGF
+237 QEIGKSFSGF

-272 ILLQLKD
+272 VLLQLKD
-279 NSTNAFSALNATITK
+279 NSTNAFSALNATISK
-294 LSGLTFA
+294 LLSLSVF
-301 LIIFIVVL
+301 LIIFIVAL

-315 VLNPNLKVTS
+315 VLNPNLKITS
-325 EVSKTIVLTSLC
+325 EVSKTIILTSLC

-355 KFWFLG
+355 KFWVLG
-361 ISTPLSVIFQAVVI
+361 ISTPLSVIFQAIVI
-375 YLTIDS
+375 YLTIES
-381 LGFLSAAIGLGAAL
+381 LGYLSAAMGLGAAL

-400 VLQIARNKTESRNA
+400 LLQIARNKTESRNA
-414 IKPIWQIIP
+414 IKPIWQITP
-423 LVIFWTVAVLF
+423 LVIFWSVAVLF
-434 LL
+434 LQ

>member
-1 MNMKLTLT
+1 
-9 SVTKLFMPFGLA
+9 MPFGLA

-30 GQGLG
+30 GQGIG

-45 RLSVTDFG
+45 RLSITDFG

-77 SRAYVL
+77 SRSYIL
-83 DEKSRPSIISWFNKV
+83 EDKSRPSIISWFNKV

-108 ILIINPN
+108 ILSINQN
-115 SIYAYIFAIALTFSS
+115 SIYAYIFAVALTFSC
-130 MQLILPLARAQ
+130 MQLIFPLARAQ
-141 DKSVSF
+141 DKSTSF
-147 ALISILGT
+147 ALISVLGT
-155 LLPSLVLILNSFID
+155 LLPSLAIIFNSF
-169 FPMTI
+169 TGLSVTN
-174 LTALQIGSILAALL
+174 LTALQIGSLLAAML
-188 SYLMVKTKVSSS
+188 SFLMVRTKVGSG
-200 QKLKNYD
+200 QKLNKYD
-207 LKSSLRSAYPILP
+207 LKNSIRSSYPILP

-230 IDKVIFG
+230 IDKIIFG
-237 QEIGKSYSGF
+237 QEIGKSFSGF

-272 ILLQLKD
+272 VLLQLKD
-279 NSTNAFSALNATITK
+279 NSTNAFSALNATISK
-294 LSGLTFA
+294 LLA
-301 LIIFIVVL
+301 LSVFIIIFIVAL

-315 VLNPNLKVTS
+315 VLNPNLKITS
-325 EVSKTIVLTSLC
+325 EVSKTIILTALC

-355 KFWFLG
+355 KFWVLG

-381 LGFLSAAIGLGAAL
+381 LGYLSAALGLGAAL

-400 VLQIARNKTESRNA
+400 LLQIARNKTESKNA
-414 IKPIWQIIP
+414 IKSIWQITP
-423 LVIFWTVAVLF
+423 LVIFWSVAVLF
-434 LL
+434 LQ

>member
-1 MNMKLTLT
+1 MKKTLT
-9 SVTKLFMPFGLA
+9 SFTKLFMPFGLA

-45 RLSVTDFG
+45 RLSVADFG
-53 EVTFVTATASILGI
+53 EVTFVSSTASILGI

-77 SRAYVL
+77 SRSYVL
-83 DEKSRPSIISWFNKV
+83 DDKSRPSIISWFKKV

-108 ILIINPN
+108 ILSINPS
-115 SIYAYIFAIALTFSS
+115 SIYAYIFAIALTFSC

-141 DKSVSF
+141 DKSTSF
-147 ALISILGT
+147 AFTSVLGT
-155 LLPSLVLILNSFID
+155 LLPSIAIILNSF
-169 FPMTI
+169 TGLSVTN
-174 LTALQIGSILAALL
+174 LTALQIGALLAAML
-188 SYLMVKTKVSSS
+188 SFLMVRTKNGSG
-200 QKLKNYD
+200 QKLSKYD
-207 LKSSLRSAYPILP
+207 LKNSLRSAYPILP

-237 QEIGKSYSGF
+237 QEIGKSFSGF

-272 ILLQLKD
+272 VLLQLKD
-279 NSTNAFSALNATITK
+279 SSTNAFLALNKTIVK
-294 LSGLTFA
+294 LLA
-301 LIIFIVVL
+301 LAVLLIICIVTF

-315 VLNPNLKVTS
+315 VLNPNLKITS
-325 EVSKTIVLTSLC
+325 EVSKTIILTSLC

-355 KFWFLG
+355 KFWVLG
-361 ISTPLSVIFQAVVI
+361 ISTPLSVIFQGVVI

-381 LGFLSAAIGLGAAL
+381 LGYLSAALGLGAAL

-400 VLQIARNKTESRNA
+400 LLQIARNKTESRNA
-414 IKPIWQIIP
+414 IKPIWQITP
-423 LVIFWTVAVLF
+423 LVIFWSVAVLF
-434 LL
+434 LQ

>member
-1 MNMKLTLT
+1 
-9 SVTKLFMPFGLA
+9 MPFGLA

-77 SRAYVL
+77 SRSYVL
-83 DEKSRPSIISWFNKV
+83 DDKSRPSIISWFNKV
-98 IYFYL
+98 IYFYI

-108 ILIINPN
+108 ILFINQN
-115 SIYAYIFAIALTFSS
+115 SIYAYIFAIALTFTC
-130 MQLILPLARAQ
+130 MQLILPLARAK
-141 DKSVSF
+141 DKSTSF
-147 ALISILGT
+147 ALISVLGT
-155 LLPSLVLILNSFID
+155 LLPSLAIIFNSF
-169 FPMTI
+169 TGLSVTN
-174 LTALQIGSILAALL
+174 LTALQIGSLLAAML
-188 SYLMVKTKVSSS
+188 SFLMVRTKVSSG
-200 QKLKNYD
+200 QKLNKYD
-207 LKSSLRSAYPILP
+207 LKNSLRCAYPILP

-237 QEIGKSYSGF
+237 QEIGKSFSGF

-272 ILLQLKD
+272 VLLQLKD
-279 NSTNAFSALNATITK
+279 NSTNAFSALNATISK
-294 LSGLTFA
+294 LLALSVF
-301 LIIFIVVL
+301 LIIFIVAL

-315 VLNPNLKVTS
+315 VLNPNLKITS
-325 EVSKTIVLTSLC
+325 EVSKTIILTSLC

-355 KFWFLG
+355 KFWVLG
-361 ISTPLSVIFQAVVI
+361 ISTPLSVIFQAVII

-381 LGFLSAAIGLGAAL
+381 LGYLSAALGLGAAL

-400 VLQIARNKTESRNA
+400 LLQLARNKTEARNA
-414 IKPIWQIIP
+414 IKPIWQITP
-423 LVIFWTVAVLF
+423 LVIFWSVAVLF
-434 LL
+434 LQ

>member
-1 MNMKLTLT
+1 
-9 SVTKLFMPFGLA
+9 MPFGLA

-45 RLSVTDFG
+45 RLSITDFG

-77 SRAYVL
+77 SRSYVL
-83 DEKSRPSIISWFNKV
+83 DEKSRPSIISWFNKI
-98 IYFYL
+98 IYSYL

-108 ILIINPN
+108 ILFINSN
-115 SIYAYIFAIALTFSS
+115 SIYAYIFAIALTFSC
-130 MQLILPLARAQ
+130 MQLILPLARAK
-141 DKSVSF
+141 DKSTSF
-147 ALISILGT
+147 ALISVLGT
-155 LLPSLVLILNSFID
+155 LLPSIAIIYNSF
-169 FPMTI
+169 TGLSVSN
-174 LTALQIGSILAALL
+174 LTALQIGSLLAAML
-188 SYLMVKTKVSSS
+188 SFLMVRTKADSG
-200 QKLKNYD
+200 QKLNKYD
-207 LKSSLRSAYPILP
+207 LKNSLRNAYPILP

-237 QEIGKSYSGF
+237 QEIGKSFSGF

-272 ILLQLKD
+272 VLLQLKD
-279 NSTNAFSALNATITK
+279 NSTNAFSALNATISK
-294 LSGLTFA
+294 LLALSVF
-301 LIIFIVVL
+301 LIIFIVAL

-315 VLNPNLKVTS
+315 VLNPNLKITS
-325 EVSKTIVLTSLC
+325 EVSKTIILTALC

-355 KFWFLG
+355 KFWVLG

-381 LGFLSAAIGLGAAL
+381 LGYFSAALGLGAAL

-400 VLQIARNKTESRNA
+400 LLQIARNKTESKNA
-414 IKPIWQIIP
+414 IKPIWQITP
-423 LVIFWTVAVLF
+423 LVIFWSVAVLF
-434 LL
+434 LQ

>member
-1 MNMKLTLT
+1 MKKTLT
-9 SVTKLFMPFGLA
+9 SFTKLFMPFGLA

-67 LFSFGLPIVI
+67 IFSFGLPIVI
-77 SRAYVL
+77 SRSYVL
-83 DEKSRPSIISWFNKV
+83 DEKSRPSIISWFNKI
-98 IYFYL
+98 IYSYL
-103 ALSIL
+103 VLSIL
-108 ILIINPN
+108 ILFINPN
-115 SIYAYIFAIALTFSS
+115 SIYAYIFAISLTFSC

-141 DKSVSF
+141 DKSTSF
-147 ALISILGT
+147 ALISVLGT
-155 LLPSLVLILNSFID
+155 LLPSIAIIFNSF
-169 FPMTI
+169 TGLSVTN
-174 LTALQIGSILAALL
+174 LTALQIGSLLAAML
-188 SYLMVKTKVSSS
+188 SFLMVRTKVSSG
-200 QKLKNYD
+200 QKLNKYD
-207 LKSSLRSAYPILP
+207 LKNSLRSAYPILP

-237 QEIGKSYSGF
+237 QEIGKSFSGF

-272 ILLQLKD
+272 VLLQLKD
-279 NSTNAFSALNATITK
+279 NSTNAFLALNTTISK
-294 LSGLTFA
+294 LLA
-301 LIIFIVVL
+301 LSVFIIIFIVAL

-315 VLNPNLKVTS
+315 VLNPNLKITS
-325 EVSKTIVLTSLC
+325 EVTKTIILTSLC

-355 KFWFLG
+355 KFWVLG
-361 ISTPLSVIFQAVVI
+361 ISTPLSVIFQAILI

-381 LGFLSAAIGLGAAL
+381 LGYLSAALGLGAAL

-400 VLQIARNKTESRNA
+400 LLQIARNKTESRNA
-414 IKPIWQIIP
+414 IKPIWQITP
-423 LVIFWTVAVLF
+423 LVIFWSVAVFF
-434 LL
+434 LR

>member
-1 MNMKLTLT
+1 MKKTLT
-9 SVTKLFMPFGLA
+9 SFTKLFMPFGLA
-21 GNVYLLGAL
+21 GNIYLLGAL

-77 SRAYVL
+77 SRSYVL
-83 DEKSRPSIISWFNKV
+83 DDKSRPSIVSWFNKV

-108 ILIINPN
+108 ILLINPN
-115 SIYAYIFAIALTFSS
+115 SIYAYIFAIALTFSC

-141 DKSVSF
+141 DKSTSF
-147 ALISILGT
+147 ALISVLGT
-155 LLPSLVLILNSFID
+155 LLPSIAIILNSF
-169 FPMTI
+169 TGLSATN
-174 LTALQIGSILAALL
+174 LTALQIGSLLAAIL
-188 SYLMVKTKVSSS
+188 SFLMVRTKVGSG
-200 QKLKNYD
+200 QKINKYD

-237 QEIGKSYSGF
+237 QEIGKSFSGF

-272 ILLQLKD
+272 VLLQLKD
-279 NSTNAFSALNATITK
+279 NSINAFSAVNATISK
-294 LSGLTFA
+294 LLALSVF
-301 LIIFIVVL
+301 LIIFIVAL

-315 VLNPNLKVTS
+315 VLNPNLKITS
-325 EVSKTIVLTSLC
+325 EVSKTIILTSLC

-355 KFWFLG
+355 KFWVLG

-381 LGFLSAAIGLGAAL
+381 LGYLSAALGLGAAL

-400 VLQIARNKTESRNA
+400 LLQIARNKTESRNA
-414 IKPIWQIIP
+414 IKPIWQITP
-423 LVIFWTVAVLF
+423 LVIFWSVAVFF
-434 LL
+434 LQ

>member
-1 MNMKLTLT
+1 
-9 SVTKLFMPFGLA
+9 
-21 GNVYLLGAL
+21 
-30 GQGLG
+30 
-35 PVLLTPILTR
+35 LTR

-77 SRAYVL
+77 SRSYVL
-83 DEKSRPSIISWFNKV
+83 DGKSRPSIISWFNKV

-108 ILIINPN
+108 VLIINPN
-115 SIYAYIFAIALTFSS
+115 SIYAYIFAIALTFSC

-141 DKSVSF
+141 DKSTSF
-147 ALISILGT
+147 ALISVLGT
-155 LLPSLVLILNSFID
+155 LLPSITIIFNSF
-169 FPMTI
+169 TGLSVTN
-174 LTALQIGSILAALL
+174 LTALQIGSLLAAML
-188 SYLMVKTKVSSS
+188 SFLMVRSKVGGGK
-200 QKLKNYD
+200 KLNKYD
-207 LKSSLRSAYPILP
+207 LKNSLRSAYPILP

-237 QEIGKSYSGF
+237 QEIGKSFSGF

-272 ILLQLKD
+272 VLLQLKD
-279 NSTNAFSALNATITK
+279 NSTNAFSALNATISK
-294 LSGLTFA
+294 LLALSVF
-301 LIIFIVVL
+301 LIIFIVAL

-315 VLNPNLKVTS
+315 VLNPNLKITS
-325 EVSKTIVLTSLC
+325 EVSKTIILTSLC

-355 KFWFLG
+355 KFWVLG
-361 ISTPLSVIFQAVVI
+361 ISTPLSVIFQSIVI

-381 LGFLSAAIGLGAAL
+381 LGYLSAALGLGAAL

-400 VLQIARNKTESRNA
+400 LLQIARNKTESKNA
-414 IKPIWQIIP
+414 IKPIWQITP
-423 LVIFWTVAVLF
+423 LVIFWSVAVLF
-434 LL
+434 LQ